1 MGGACQPVAK
11 RYQNNH
17 ASNYNN
23 VPVPNNNVQQPIPRY
38 ISNNNFNGS
47 MPNVA
52 KPLNFPPGE
61 KYYLNIR
68 NQEAYKGE
76 VIGGKQRVQIT
87 LALKFTNASYSS
99 NAQAFRI
106 GVSLSMLSNKYSF
119 QDLGATT
126 PLKNGVLI
134 FETAYKVDY
143 LFEEHQTLKF
153 DILYNDS
160 PRESVE
166 TTIGRIFGSMA
177 KTVEFPLNKCIGVVL
192 VASCCAVKQESENTL
207 IKFTFQ
213 PQVQSYSNYFAVIS
227 SNTMNT
233 WQNVYKSKESK
244 LPTIETG
251 LIKIN
256 EINNGD
262 LEKLVQFE
270 VYEENMGKVGG
281 IEASLNELTKMN
293 GNVMLNTGINCRI
306 WFKSQQEVKFVDYIQ
321 NGLQI
326 SVMCAIDFTGS
337 NGEPHLP
344 SSLHYMGGQEPN
356 HYEQALRACSS
367 IVTYYDYD
375 QKFPVFGFGGKV
387 NGTTSHCFPCNLMVD
402 PNVMG
407 VEGIIDSYKFSL
419 NNVKLDGPTYFSPV
433 FKSMINSVKRAMNE
447 KVNSYYVFMI
457 LTDGEIIDM
466 NETKDMIYEA
476 SFLPISFIIV
486 GIGNSDFGNMVALD
500 GDDVELTNSKGQKVG
515 RDIVQFVKYNSYKV
529 DSNKL
534 AQEVLKEIPR
544 QVEMYFRKHNN
555 FKANI

>member
-1 MGGACQPVAK
+1 MGACQPAAK
-11 RYQNNH
+11 RYQNNY

-23 VPVPNNNVQQPIPRY
+23 VPVPNNNVQQPTPGY
-38 ISNNNFNGS
+38 SSNNNFNTPN
-47 MPNVA
+47 PNVA
-52 KPLNFPPGE
+52 KPLNFPSGE
-61 KYYLNIR
+61 KYFLHIR
-68 NQEAYKGE
+68 NQESYKGE
-76 VIGGKQRVQIT
+76 VIGGKERVQVT
-87 LALKFTNASYSS
+87 LALKFTNTTYSS

-126 PLKNGVLI
+126 PLKNGELV
-134 FETAYKVDY
+134 FETVYKVDF
-143 LFEEHQTLKF
+143 LFEEHQTLKL
-153 DILYNDS
+153 DVLYNNS
-160 PRESVE
+160 PSESVE
-166 TTIGRIFGSMA
+166 TTIGRIFGSMS
-177 KTVEFPLNKCIGVVL
+177 KTVEFPLTQCMGVVL
-192 VASCCAVKQESENTL
+192 VASCCAVKKESENTL
-207 IKFTFQ
+207 IQFTFQ
-213 PQVQSYSNYFAVIS
+213 PQIQSYSNYFAVIS
-227 SNTMNT
+227 SNIMNT
-233 WQNVYKSKESK
+233 WQNIYKSKEHK

-262 LEKLVQFE
+262 LEKQVQFE
-270 VYEENMGKVGG
+270 VYEENKGKVGK
-281 IEASLNELTKMN
+281 ILASLNELTKMS
-293 GNVMLNTGINCRI
+293 GNVTLDTNINCLI
-306 WFKSQQEVKFVDYIQ
+306 GFKSQQEVKFVDYIQ

-344 SSLHYMGGQEPN
+344 SSLHYMGGHEPN

-367 IVTYYDYD
+367 IVAYYDYD
-375 QKFPVFGFGGKV
+375 QKFPVFGFGGRV
-387 NGTTSHCFPCNLMVD
+387 NGATSHCFPCNLMED
-402 PNVMG
+402 PNVTG

-433 FKSMINSVKRAMNE
+433 FKSMINSVKSAMTE
-447 KVNSYYVFMI
+447 KINSYYVFMI
-457 LTDGEIIDM
+457 LTDGEIFDM

-476 SFLPISFIIV
+476 SFLPVSFIIV

-500 GDDVELTNSKGQKVG
+500 GDEVELTNSRGQRVE